1 MNCYKSF
8 ISIFIPYHN
17 EWLAIILYLAASG
30 YIAFKIILLIFRQDE
45 IGFKSGDDAINYIY
59 FLILSIFLSFILTL
73 IYHIFYSMG
82 PYVEKS
88 LSMVNMMGL
97 FLMLY
102 AHTFAFIAA

>member
-1 MNCYKSF
+1 M
-8 ISIFIPYHN
+8 
-17 EWLAIILYLAASG
+17 
-30 YIAFKIILLIFRQDE
+30 
-45 IGFKSGDDAINYIY
+45 Y
-59 FLILSIFLSFILTL
+59 FLILSIFVSFILTL

-102 AHTFAFIAA
+102 AHTFTFIAA

>member
-1 MNCYKSF
+1 M
-8 ISIFIPYHN
+8 
-17 EWLAIILYLAASG
+17 ILYLAASG

-45 IGFKSGDDAINYIY
+45 IGFKSGDDAINYMY
-59 FLILSIFLSFILTL
+59 FLILSIFVSFILTL

-82 PYVEKS
+82 PYYEKS

-102 AHTFAFIAA
+102 AHTFTFIAAQYKY